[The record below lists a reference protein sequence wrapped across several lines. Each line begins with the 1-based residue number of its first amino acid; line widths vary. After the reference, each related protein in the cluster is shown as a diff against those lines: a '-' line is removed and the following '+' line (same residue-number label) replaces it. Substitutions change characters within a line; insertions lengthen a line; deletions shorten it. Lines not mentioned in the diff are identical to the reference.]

1 MKWLPVDLVLVS
13 IFAAI
18 GRFSHDES
26 LTLAGWAH
34 TAWPF
39 LAGALIG
46 WGIVGVRH
54 LPGGSVAAG
63 VAVWPVTVAG
73 GMVLR
78 ALTDQGVAVSFII
91 VASVVLGLFLVGS
104 RLVVRLATRRAS

>member
-18 GRFSHDES
+18 GRVSHDES
-26 LTLAGWAH
+26 LTLGGWAH

-39 LAGALIG
+39 LVGALIG
-46 WGIVGVRH
+46 WGIVLVRH

-78 ALTDQGVAVSFII
+78 ALTGQGVAVSFII
-91 VASVVLGLFLVGS
+91 VASVVLGVFLVGA
-104 RLVVRLATRRAS
+104 RLAAGIVTRRAS

>member
-18 GRFSHDES
+18 GRVSHDES
-26 LTLAGWAH
+26 LTLGGWAH

-39 LAGALIG
+39 LVGAVIG
-46 WGIVGVRH
+46 WGIVLVRR

-63 VAVWPVTVAG
+63 IAIWPVTVAG

-78 ALTDQGVAVSFII
+78 ALTDQGLAVSFII
-91 VASVVLGLFLVGS
+91 VASVVLGALLVGARFAA
-104 RLVVRLATRRAS
+104 RLVTSRAA

>member
-18 GRFSHDES
+18 GRVSHDES
-26 LTLAGWAH
+26 LTPGGWAH

-39 LAGALIG
+39 LLGTLVG
-46 WGIVGVRH
+46 WVFVLVRRV
-54 LPGGSVAAG
+54 PGGSVGAG
-63 VAVWPVTVAG
+63 LTVWPVTVVG
-73 GMVLR
+73 GMLLR

-91 VASVVLGLFLVGS
+91 VASLVLGALLIGARFLTG
-104 RLVVRLATRRAS
+104 LVSGRST